1 MINPFFKKIVEIF
14 DSFPEIGPRQSW
26 RLFFWFI
33 KQDYKFKK
41 KFLNFFELLIN
52 KLNFCEKCFFP
63 TLEETICFICSDQK
77 RNISQLCIVAR
88 ETDLITI
95 ENLKKYKGLYFVLG
109 GLILPF
115 ENKELIKERFKKL
128 EERFISD
135 KNLKEILIAL
145 PLTREAE
152 PTRQALER
160 LLSKF
165 NFKIIKI
172 RRGIP
177 TGGEI
182 EFIDPET
189 LQEALDL

>member
-1 MINPFFKKIVEIF
+1 MINPFFKKIIEIF

-63 TLEETICFICSDQK
+63 TLEETICYICSDPK
-77 RNISQLCIVAR
+77 RNVGQLCIVAR